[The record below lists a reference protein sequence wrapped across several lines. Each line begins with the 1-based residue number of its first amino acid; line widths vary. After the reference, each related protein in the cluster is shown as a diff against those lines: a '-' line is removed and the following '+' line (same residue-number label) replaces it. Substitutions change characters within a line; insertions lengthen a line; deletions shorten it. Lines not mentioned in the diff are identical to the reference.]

1 MAQRLMSSR
10 ALYEGSL
17 KMTLRYLK
25 LTLTT
30 SGIDRWSI
38 RYDTNME
45 FIDFRSIYK
54 TYTP

>member
-10 ALYEGSL
+10 ALYEESL